1 MGCCQTYKV
10 ENEVLISQ
18 TQTYLPEIQEENDG
32 FDDLSLTS
40 QSERYDNSKPDCP
53 TSMILN
59 TSFSTFK
66 VSFAQDDSYSRM
78 NISTDS
84 DRCPVITPK
93 FGYSLDFQSLVS
105 LEGERIKS
113 LILNKQLRDAQK
125 SFC

>member
-40 QSERYDNSKPDCP
+40 QSERYDNSKAECP

-78 NISTDS
+78 NISTEC
-84 DRCPVITPK
+84 DRCPVVTPK

-113 LILNKQLRDAQK
+113 LILNKQLRDAQR